1 MRKNILLA
9 QKNMYVVQVVRQI
22 ATPDP
27 INLHLS
33 DIRLLIATRLFGNK
47 QTGFLSLISIFVESL
62 TFVTVP
68 KVAAVPMFN
77 LRGSLIR
84 IGSTLTSS

>member
-1 MRKNILLA
+1 MMDAMN
-9 QKNMYVVQVVRQI
+9 VVCHTAI
-22 ATPDP
+22 PEP

-33 DIRLLIATRLFGNK
+33 EILLLIATRLFGNK
-47 QTGFLSLISIFVESL
+47 QTGFFSLISIFVESL

-68 KVAAVPMFN
+68 NVAAVPMFN
-77 LRGSLIR
+77 RRGSLIR

>member
-1 MRKNILLA
+1 MD
-9 QKNMYVVQVVRQI
+9 VVYDVLRHTAI
-22 ATPDP
+22 PDP

-33 DIRLLIATRLFGNK
+33 DILLLIATRLFGNK
-47 QTGFLSLISIFVESL
+47 QTGFFSLISIFVESL
-62 TFVTVP
+62 AFVTVP
-68 KVAAVPMFN
+68 NVAAVPIFN